1 MLSGIKALTF
11 DTGGTILDWHRG
23 VSRAFAD
30 AGARRGVSADW
41 PAITNEYRRRS
52 LQAMVG
58 QVNPSFN
65 IDDVHRD
72 MLDLVIGDHGLSAL
86 TADDREA
93 IHRTWHGL
101 DAWPDVPAAL
111 ARLRQKYAVVS
122 FTILST
128 SLILECRVRTVS
140 PGTASSRAR

>member
-72 MLDLVIGDHGLSAL
+72 MLDLVINDHGLSAL

-93 IHRTWHGL
+93 IHRTWHAL
-101 DAWPDVPAAL
+101 DAWPDFPAAL
-111 ARLRQKYAVVS
+111 ARLRQKYAS
-122 FTILST
+122 Y
-128 SLILECRVRTVS
+128 
-140 PGTASSRAR
+140 PSRS